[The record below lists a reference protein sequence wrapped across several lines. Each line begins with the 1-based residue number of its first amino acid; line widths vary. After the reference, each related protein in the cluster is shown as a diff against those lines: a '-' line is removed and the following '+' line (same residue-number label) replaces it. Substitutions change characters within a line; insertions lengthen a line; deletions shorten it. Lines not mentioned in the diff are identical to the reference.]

1 MTELS
6 PDDWVYEGLMSYVFT
21 HQDMEDTEN
30 IKFVSDSLVSLI
42 HQLKMEEGKDIW
54 ICGGASVVSQL
65 MRESLLK
72 MEEGKDIWICGG
84 ASVVSQLM
92 RESLID
98 RFHIAIIPTLLGSGV
113 RLFDPHCNNTD
124 AFGLRG
130 SSV

>member
-65 MRESLLK
+65 MRESL
-72 MEEGKDIWICGG
+72 
-84 ASVVSQLM
+84 
-92 RESLID
+92 ID

-113 RLFDPHCNNTD
+113 RLFDTIGAEQKLQMVGIETYN
-124 AFGLRG
+124 GIMELIYEKRG
-130 SSV
+130 

>member
-21 HQDMEDTEN
+21 HRDMEDTEN

-65 MRESLLK
+65 MRESL
-72 MEEGKDIWICGG
+72 
-84 ASVVSQLM
+84 
-92 RESLID
+92 ID
-98 RFHIAIIPTLLGSGV
+98 RFHITIIPTLLGTGV
-113 RLFDPHCNNTD
+113 RLFDTIGAEQKLQMVGIETYN
-124 AFGLRG
+124 
-130 SSV
+130 VII